1 MTELTQQMEFAM
13 RQFNKL
19 QKLKKEV
26 ENNKLDNRNDV
37 QVLRKKI
44 ASLNQELIYSKQE
57 MEQTKQAYDTAKNL
71 FDTQTS
77 QKEQYVEHLTII
89 SENHKKEQEKQLSQL
104 MSAMKMSNSN
114 TIQSQE
120 DNK

>member
-1 MTELTQQMEFAM
+1 MTELTRQMEFAM

-57 MEQTKQAYDTAKNL
+57 MEHTKNAYDEAKKL
-71 FDTQTS
+71 YDTQYA
-77 QKEQYVEHLTII
+77 QHKQYVEHLTII
-89 SENHKKEQEKQLSQL
+89 SENHTKEQEKQLSQL
-104 MSAMKMSNSN
+104 MSAMKMPNLSR
-114 TIQSQE
+114 IEQPVE
-120 DNK
+120 NK

>member
-1 MTELTQQMEFAM
+1 MTELTKQMEFAM
-13 RQFNKL
+13 QQFNKL

-44 ASLNQELIYSKQE
+44 ASLNQELIYSKHD
-57 MEQTKQAYDTAKNL
+57 MEQTKQAYDTAKSL

-89 SENHKKEQEKQLSQL
+89 SENHKKEQERQLSQL
-104 MSAMKMSNSN
+104 MSAMKMPNLN
-114 TIQSQE
+114 TIVSQE